1 MEGSLGLGRQ
11 CILLLWP
18 YRLPSK
24 WLHEAPLLPIPGI
37 LLEYLEEVFA
47 FFL

>member
-1 MEGSLGLGRQ
+1 MEGSLGLGRAVHSFTLAVQ
-11 CILLLWP
+11 FTV
-18 YRLPSK
+18 K
-24 WLHEAPLLPIPGI
+24 MAPLLPIPGI